1 MSLAAKYR
9 PDIDGL
15 RAIAVLA
22 VVAFHAAPGRLP
34 GGFIGVDVFFV
45 ISGFLISSILL
56 NSLEKGKFS
65 ILEFYERRIRRIFPA
80 LFVVLLTCAV
90 AGWFFLLPSEYQ
102 QLGKHIAAGTAFV
115 SNFALWNES
124 GYFDISAT
132 FKPLLHLWSLG
143 IEEQFYIFWPLILW
157 VAYIKK
163 WSLPLTISGLAIAS
177 FILNIYLTGTNRS
190 SAFYLPFPRF
200 WELLVGA
207 LLACTISVRKRFD
220 SPSLGNSQ
228 SILGMIL
235 LSAGFVLINEK
246 GAFPGWWVL
255 MPVMGS
261 ALMISAGPQAIF
273 NRWILSNRMMVWVG
287 LISYPLYLWH
297 WPILS
302 FLRVMEGEE
311 ILQYKRAIA
320 VAASFILAWLTYQFV
335 EKPVRNASHN
345 RKIILILLALLATV
359 GLFGFIGYKSE
370 GFKQR
375 NLSALPKIVNEGDI
389 GSYQFF
395 SYIQDKFHP
404 CTPKS
409 IHSKIKPELAGVVR
423 CFQSK
428 AGENRTVA
436 LIGDS
441 HAEHL
446 FIGLAESIPN
456 ENVVFYPTDGLPI
469 LSNKALE
476 ESFKTVLDDKS
487 IHTVVLNAFW
497 VEKANDK
504 KFSGWEKDLRKTVGE
519 LTSAGKVVYTTD
531 DGPVFSF
538 IPSRCKFSGRI
549 GIENK
554 CSEKNVRRNLEYLA
568 LFDAIA
574 IENQNFH
581 VINTYNYFCDN
592 EQCDMAKNNVLLFRD
607 IHHLN
612 IEGSKELGP
621 VLVRQMRTFEANP
634 KK

>member
-15 RAIAVLA
+15 RAIAVIA

-45 ISGFLISSILL
+45 ISGFLITSILL
-56 NSLEKGKFS
+56 NSLEKDKFS
-65 ILEFYERRIRRIFPA
+65 ILEFYERRVRRIFPA
-80 LFVVLLTCAV
+80 LFVVLFTCAV
-90 AGWFFLLPSEYQ
+90 AGWFFLLHSEYQ
-102 QLGKHIAAGTAFV
+102 QLGKHTAAGTAFV

-124 GYFDISAT
+124 GYFDISAM

-157 VAYIKK
+157 LAYKKK
-163 WSLPLTISGLAIAS
+163 WSLPLTISALAIAS
-177 FILNIYLTGTNRS
+177 FILNIYLTNTDKS

-207 LLACTISVRKRFD
+207 LLACTITARKKFD
-220 SPSLGNSQ
+220 TPALGNAQ
-228 SILGMIL
+228 SILGLIL
-235 LSAGFVLINEK
+235 LAVGFILINEE
-246 GAFPGWWVL
+246 GVFPGWWAL

-261 ALMISAGPQAIF
+261 ALMISAGSQAIF
-273 NRWILSNRMMVWVG
+273 NRLILSNRLMVWVG

-320 VAASFILAWLTYQFV
+320 VLVSFILAWLTYQFV
-335 EKPVRNASHN
+335 EKPVRQAPRN
-345 RKIILILLALLATV
+345 RTMVLVLLALLVAV
-359 GLFGFIGYKSE
+359 GLFGYSSYKYE
-370 GFKQR
+370 GFKNR
-375 NLSALPKIVNEGDI
+375 ESSALPKIENAGDI
-389 GSYQFF
+389 GTEQFF
-395 SYIQDKFHP
+395 SYIKDKFHP

-409 IHSKIKPELAGVVR
+409 IHSKIKPELAGIVR

-428 AGENRTVA
+428 TGENRTVA

-446 FIGLAESIPN
+446 FIGLSESLHN
-456 ENVVFYPTDGLPI
+456 ENIVFYPTDGLPV

-476 ESFKTVLDDKS
+476 ESFKTVFDDKS

-497 VEKANDK
+497 VKKADQAQ
-504 KFSGWEKDLRKTVGE
+504 FGGWENDFRTTVSM
-519 LTSAGKVVYTTD
+519 LTAAGKKVYSTD
-531 DGPVFSF
+531 DVQEFSF
-538 IPSRCKFSGRI
+538 IPSRCKFSGRL

-554 CSEKNVRRNLEYLA
+554 CSEKNAHKNLKYLSV
-568 LFDAIA
+568 FEAIA
-574 IENQNFH
+574 SENQNFH
-581 VINTYNYFCDN
+581 VLYSYNYFCRS
-592 EQCDMAKNNVLLFRD
+592 EQCDMARNKVLLFRD
-607 IHHLN
+607 THHLN
-612 IEGSKELGP
+612 IEGSRKVGK
-621 VLVRQMRTFEANP
+621 VIASQINAREAKND
-634 KK
+634 